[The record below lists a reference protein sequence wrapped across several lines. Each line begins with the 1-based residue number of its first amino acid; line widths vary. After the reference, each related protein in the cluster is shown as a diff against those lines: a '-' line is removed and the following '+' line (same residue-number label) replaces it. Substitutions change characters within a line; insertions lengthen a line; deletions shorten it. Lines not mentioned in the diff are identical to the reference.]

1 MRRVRGAIPSPLCI
15 ADKSQWIGSI
25 IVGPGAEAKLLWLE
39 GRYLNLLSLKP
50 KQIVADVKKLG
61 IIGKPLALVVVPST
75 KDNGLGLPNG
85 APMPTRDIAQAAA
98 HVSLFKA
105 AHVPQIAFAM
115 SHSK

>member
-1 MRRVRGAIPSPLCI
+1 M
-15 ADKSQWIGSI
+15 
-25 IVGPGAEAKLLWLE
+25 IVGPGAEAILLWLE
-39 GRYLNLLSLKP
+39 GRHLNRLSLKP

-61 IIGKPLALVVVPST
+61 IIGKSLALVVVPST
-75 KDNGLGLPNG
+75 RDNCSGLPKC
-85 APMPTRDIAQAAA
+85 APKPTRGIAQATV